1 MANMTQILVVDDEIG
16 IRELLLEILHDE
28 GYQVTLAENAEQ
40 ARLSRNR
47 KVPDLVLLDIWMPD
61 TDGVTLLREWASNGL
76 LTMPVIMMSGH
87 GTIDT
92 AVEATKI
99 GAFDFLEKPIA
110 LQKLL
115 GTVERALK
123 KNGNRPHCQGTLDGL
138 GRGALVSDL
147 KKRLEMIARSQAPL
161 ILSGEDATALEIC
174 ARFLHQPDTP
184 WIVPDDFS
192 DLAERPF
199 DLLEQARDGI
209 LYLHDVAEMGRLEQ
223 KGLLLLLG
231 KLEKSAARLI
241 CASSKALAQAVESG
255 AFDPLLFQ
263 NLSRVMLTVPPLREH
278 REDIP
283 ELAGQMLIRL
293 AASGE
298 SPARRFSTAALEA
311 LRNHNWPGNL
321 AQFGNVVKTL
331 ALTSLAEEISLRE
344 AEMALSPFGA
354 EASNTGKQALPLD
367 LPLREARDEFER
379 VYFEHQMRKANG
391 NMSRVADYAGLER
404 THLYRKLKQLG
415 IRFAKKNEA

>member
-1 MANMTQILVVDDEIG
+1 MANMSQILVVDDEIG

-28 GYQVTLAENAEQ
+28 GYQVKLAENAEE
-40 ARLSRNR
+40 ARAFRSRCA
-47 KVPDLVLLDIWMPD
+47 PDLVLLDIWMPD
-61 TDGVTLLREWASNGL
+61 TDGVTLLREWASSGL

-123 KNGNRPHCQGTLDGL
+123 KNGSRQHCQGTLDEL
-138 GRGALVSDL
+138 GCGALIGDL
-147 KKRLEMIARSQAPL
+147 KKRLEMVSRSYSPL
-161 ILSGEDATALEIC
+161 ILSGEDAVALEIC

-184 WIVPDDFS
+184 WVKPDDFS
-192 DLAERPF
+192 DLAERP
-199 DLLEQARDGI
+199 LEVLEQAREGV
-209 LYLHDVAEMGRLEQ
+209 LFLHDVAEMGRLEQ

-231 KLEKSAARLI
+231 KLEKYAVRLI
-241 CASSKALAQAVESG
+241 CATSKALPQAVESG
-255 AFDPLLFQ
+255 AFDAVLLQ
-263 NLSRVMLTVPPLREH
+263 NLSRITLAVPPLREH
-278 REDIP
+278 REDISG
-283 ELAGQMLIRL
+283 LANQML
-293 AASGE
+293 AKWTESGE
-298 SPARRFSTAALEA
+298 CTVRRFSAAAIEVLH
-311 LRNHNWPGNL
+311 NHNWPGNL
-321 AQFGNVVKTL
+321 PQLGNVVKTL
-331 ALTSLAEEISLRE
+331 ALTSLEEEISVRE
-344 AEMALSPFGA
+344 VERALSPFCA
-354 EASNTGKQALPLD
+354 EASNTEKQALPLD

-379 VYFEHQMRKANG
+379 VYFEHQIRKAGG

-415 IRFAKKNEA
+415 IRFAKKSEA